1 MLWTT
6 LSTGETVAWWPCTA
20 LCYSTPST
28 THWLTHSSLHSSLQI
43 FLSLSLSLSVCAIS
57 NVCSVLYVL
66 TLHQTSVEIFIIR
79 HIFYEI
85 CAAKLRLRIYVY
97 VWTVTEKWVLADHQ
111 KILTSS
117 QTTGLH
123 CALTTL
129 HWQPALHWSLSTY
142 LSRICFTFPVNKISR
157 HVTPVIFSYLK

>member
-1 MLWTT
+1 MDNTEHWGDCSVVT
-6 LSTGETVAWWPCTA
+6 LHCT
-20 LCYSTPST
+20 L
-28 THWLTHSSLHSSLQI
+28 LLHSEHHTLTDTLLTPLLTPNIS
-43 FLSLSLSLSVCAIS
+43 LSLSLSLSVCAIS